1 MIVTDDAVYQNIT
14 FEKGGLYRLAA
25 SFMSRVVASTISFA
39 QGCNPV
45 AFYFAKDGV
54 TNWVYRTDTAET
66 TNYNEYATLVRVP
79 DGGGTWDVGFRG
91 TVTSRKVDQSMLMD
105 AAQLYRVET
114 DGAFTTPKDLELIV
128 AKDAKLALDFAGT
141 NVVSRLR
148 IAGKN
153 YRGIV
158 SLATHPELLGT
169 LSGCG
174 TLLVEPKGLILIV
187 R

>member
-1 MIVTDDAVYQNIT
+1 MIVTDDAVYQTIK

-25 SFMSRVVASTISFA
+25 SFMSRVVPSTISFA
-39 QGCNPV
+39 NGRDPV
-45 AFYFAKDGV
+45 AFYFAKDGM

-79 DGGGTWDVGFRG
+79 DGGGTWNVGFRG
-91 TVTSRKVDQSMLMD
+91 TVTNLVDQSMLMD

-128 AKDAKLALDFAGT
+128 ANGAKLALDFAGT

-148 IAGKN
+148 IGGKN